1 MSLGKTIRRIAIG
14 LAILIVVAVIAGY
27 FVLRSAGFHRYVI
40 AQVDQKI
47 EQATGGRAEIASYSF
62 DLRPLVITVNHL
74 VVHGTEPPGALPL
87 FQTDRIVLG
96 LKLVSLLHGKVD
108 ITDIEVDHPIAN
120 LMVDRNSQTNVPHP
134 QTQSSSST
142 SVWDLGIQHLLI
154 SNGEI
159 YYSSKA
165 TPLNADLHDLL
176 TRAQYDNQQQRFVG
190 DLSYRR
196 GHLQFGSYTP
206 IAHDLDS
213 HFTVSPSGMT
223 FEPLVLRVASS
234 ELTVRTAVQ
243 NYSQPSMNGSYRLAL
258 HTEDVRR
265 VLRNSSL
272 PLGIITV
279 SGSLLYQ
286 NIPGRPP
293 LETVVS
299 KGELNCPQLLLETPT
314 LRGALYRISG
324 AYDVA
329 NGNLST
335 HNLRADLLGG
345 QLNANLNVRDVAVR
359 RVSSLRASLK
369 GISIQEAARV
379 MRSMQSPPLTGR
391 ADADMQANWHGSMQG
406 LRALL
411 NASLNA
417 AITPSRSK
425 TATPLTGVLHAVYT
439 DQDKTFI
446 LNQAQLQ
453 TPSTLIQMSGP
464 IGDRSNLQLRANSSN
479 LHELEALAL
488 ALKPPASASNGS
500 QPSQPPSIFGSA
512 SLNANLQGSLKQP
525 RVTGRLNSQS
535 LQIED
540 THWRT
545 LEAGFAASPSGIS
558 VQRGSLVSA
567 GPGSIQFDADVNL
580 RDWRY
585 LPSDPLSAHLYV
597 NRMPADQLTHLAK
610 LSYPITGTLSA
621 QVSIHGSQLAPFGNG
636 SVRLTQARVA
646 GASIPMA
653 AIDFSATGNAVRSTA
668 NATLAGGGINAT
680 LTYYPDNQG
689 YLARVDVRQI
699 HLEQIEKAQ
708 TLHIS
713 GLLSASA
720 TGRGTL
726 HDPQLSATAS
736 IPQLQ
741 VNQKT
746 ISGIGAQL
754 EVANQSASF
763 QVNSNIAQSFVQAR
777 GTVALTGDKYATLQL
792 DSKGIALQT
801 LLAAYMTNPPPQGF
815 QGELELHATA
825 NGPLSK
831 PTQMQAQLQVPV
843 FTASYGQVHIGAVR
857 PIVAEYRSGVVTLQ
871 PSEIKGTGTD
881 IKLEGMVPV
890 QGSRPASFSANG
902 GIDLSLLHLIN
913 SQIISQGRIELDVH
927 AVGAATAPGVQG
939 QVRLVNATFSS
950 LDTPMGV
957 ENVNGV
963 FAITNNEI
971 QIQNFAGEMGGGQ
984 FTASGTVAYRP
995 QTQFNVSLKA
1005 NHVRL
1010 LYPEGLRTILQSDLL
1025 LAGNTQSAELSG
1037 RVLLD
1042 SMSFAQGFDLASFVS
1057 QTSSA
1062 SSGAEPEQGFAQ
1074 NLHLNIALQSA
1085 NDLGLSSSQVS
1096 LQGSVNLR
1104 VSGTAADPVILGRAD
1119 ITRGELFFIGKRY
1132 QIQRGIAQFNNPTH
1146 TEPVLNFLVTTK
1158 VNQYDISLSLMGPL
1172 DRLRTHYVSDPPL
1185 PPVDIINLLA
1195 RGQTTE
1201 EAAAAPANLG
1211 ANQVIASGLAG
1222 QVSGQIQKLAGI
1234 SSLQIDPLIGGNNQ
1248 NPGARL
1254 SIQQRVTKNFFF
1266 TYSTD
1271 VTSTQDQIVQ
1281 GEYQFTKHWSGSL
1294 VRDQFGNIGVDA
1306 KYRKTF

>member
-1 MSLGKTIRRIAIG
+1 MSFGKTIRRIAIG
-14 LAILIVVAVIAGY
+14 LAILIVVVLIAGY
-27 FVLRSAGFHRYVI
+27 FVLRSARFHRYVI
-40 AQVDQKI
+40 AQVEQKLQ
-47 EQATGGRAEIASYSF
+47 QATGGRAEIASYSF

-108 ITDIEVDHPIAN
+108 LADIEVDHPVAN
-120 LMVDRNSQTNVPHP
+120 LMVDRNSQTNIPHP
-134 QTQSSSST
+134 QTKSSSST
-142 SVWDLGIQHLLI
+142 SIWDLGIQHLLI

-190 DLSYRR
+190 ELSYRR

-213 HFTVSPSGMT
+213 HFTVSPTNAT

-234 ELTVRTAVQ
+234 ELTVRAAVQ
-243 NYSQPSMNGSYRLAL
+243 NYSQPSMNGSYRIVL

-265 VLRNSSL
+265 VLKNPSL
-272 PLGIITV
+272 PLGVITV
-279 SGSLLYQ
+279 SGSLVYQ
-286 NIPGRPP
+286 NIPGRSA

-299 KGELNCPQLLLETPT
+299 KGELNCPQLLLETPA
-314 LRGALYRISG
+314 LRGTVYHVSG
-324 AYDVA
+324 AYDIA
-329 NGNLST
+329 NANLSA
-335 HNLRADLLGG
+335 HNLHADLLGG
-345 QLNANLNVRDVAVR
+345 QLNANLNVHDVAVK

-369 GISIQEAARV
+369 GISIQDAARV
-379 MRSMQSPPLTGR
+379 MRSMQSPPPLTGH

-417 AITPSRSK
+417 AITPPRSRA
-425 TATPLTGVLHAVYT
+425 TTPLTGILHATYT
-439 DQDKTFI
+439 SQGETLS

-464 IGDRSNLQLRANSSN
+464 VGDHSNLQLRASSSN
-479 LHELEALAL
+479 LHELETLAL
-488 ALKPPASASNGS
+488 ALKPPAAAPNGA
-500 QPSQPPSIFGSA
+500 QPSPPPSIFGSA
-512 SLNANLQGSLKQP
+512 SLNANVQGSLQQP

-545 LEAGFAASPSGIS
+545 LEAVFAASPSEIS

-567 GPGSIQFDADVNL
+567 GEGSIQFDADVGL
-580 RDWRY
+580 RDWHY
-585 LPSDPLSAHLYV
+585 LPADPLSAHFYV

-621 QVSIHGSQLAPFGNG
+621 QVSIHGSQLAPLGNG

-646 GASIPMA
+646 GTSIPRA
-653 AIDFSATGNAVRSTA
+653 AIDFSATGNEVHSTA
-668 NATLAGGGINAT
+668 NATLAGGGVNAT
-680 LTYYPDNQG
+680 LTYYPGNQG
-689 YLARVDVRQI
+689 YVTHVDVQQI

-720 TGRGTL
+720 SGRGTL

-746 ISGIGAQL
+746 ISGINAQL
-754 EVANQSASF
+754 DVANQSANF

-777 GTVALTGDKYATLQL
+777 GTVALTGDKYATLRL
-792 DSKGIALQT
+792 DSKGIALHT
-801 LLAAYMTNPPPQGF
+801 LLAAYLPAQAENL

-825 NGPLSK
+825 SGPLSK
-831 PTQMQAQLQVPV
+831 PTQMQAQLQIPV
-843 FTASYGQVHIGAVR
+843 FTASYGQVQIGAAH
-857 PIVAEYRSGVVTLQ
+857 PIVAQYRNGIITLQ
-871 PSEIKGTGTD
+871 PTEIKGTGTD
-881 IKLEGMVPV
+881 INLEGMVPV
-890 QGSRPASFSANG
+890 QGSRPASFTATG
-902 GIDLSLLHLIN
+902 GIDLALLHLLN
-913 SQIISQGRIELDVH
+913 PDLTSAGKIELDIH
-927 AVGAATAPGVQG
+927 GTGNAAAPGIHG
-939 QVRLVNATFSS
+939 QVRLVNAGFTS
-950 LDTPMGV
+950 LSTPIGV

-963 FAITNNEI
+963 LAINNNEI
-971 QIQNFAGEMGGGQ
+971 QIQNFVGQMGGGQ

-1042 SMSFAQGFDLASFVS
+1042 SMSFSQGFDLASFMS

-1085 NDLGLSSSQVS
+1085 NDLGLTSSQVS

-1104 VSGTAADPVILGRAD
+1104 VSGAAADPVILGRAD
-1119 ITRGELFFIGKRY
+1119 ITRGELFFMGKRY
-1132 QIQRGIAQFNNPTH
+1132 QIQRGIAQFNNPAR

-1158 VNQYDISLSLMGPL
+1158 VNQYDISLALMGPL

-1201 EAAAAPANLG
+1201 EAAAAPANMG

-1234 SSLQIDPLIGGNNQ
+1234 SSLQIDPLIGGNNR

-1266 TYSTD
+1266 TYSID

>member
-14 LAILIVVAVIAGY
+14 LAILVVVVVIAGY
-27 FVLRSAGFHRYVI
+27 FVLRSARFHRYVI
-40 AQVDQKI
+40 AQVEQKLQ
-47 EQATGGRAEIASYSF
+47 QATGGRAEIASYSF

-108 ITDIEVDHPIAN
+108 LADIEVDHPVAN

-134 QTQSSSST
+134 QTTSNSST
-142 SVWDLGIQHLLI
+142 NIWDLGIRHLLI

-165 TPLNADLHDLL
+165 TPLNADLHDLM

-190 DLSYRR
+190 ELSYRR
-196 GHLQFGSYTP
+196 GHLQFGGYNP

-213 HFTVSPSGMT
+213 HFTVSPTSAT

-234 ELTVRTAVQ
+234 ELTIRAGIQ
-243 NYSQPSMNGSYRLAL
+243 NYSQPSMNGNYRVVL

-265 VLRNSSL
+265 MLKNSSL

-279 SGSLLYQ
+279 SGSLVYQ
-286 NIPGRPP
+286 NIPGRSA

-329 NGNLST
+329 NGNLSVR
-335 HNLRADLLGG
+335 NLRADLLGG
-345 QLNANLNVRDVAVR
+345 QLNANLNVGDVAVK

-369 GISIQEAARV
+369 GISIQDAARV
-379 MRSMQSPPLTGR
+379 MRSMQSPPLTGH

-406 LRALL
+406 LRAML

-417 AITPSRSK
+417 AITPPRSA
-425 TATPLTGVLHAVYT
+425 ATPLTGILHAAYT
-439 DQDKTFI
+439 SQGETLT

-464 IGDRSNLQLRANSSN
+464 VGDHSNLQLRASSSN
-479 LHELEALAL
+479 LHELETLAL
-488 ALKPPASASNGS
+488 ALKPPAAAPNSS

-567 GPGSIQFDADVNL
+567 GEGSIQFDADVGL
-580 RDWRY
+580 RNWHY
-585 LPSDPLSAHLYV
+585 LPADPLSAHLYV

-621 QVSIHGSQLAPFGNG
+621 QVSIHGSQLAPLGNG
-636 SVRLTQARVA
+636 SLRLTQARVA
-646 GASIPMA
+646 GTSIPRA

-668 NATLAGGGINAT
+668 NATLAGGGVNAT
-680 LTYYPDNQG
+680 LTYYPGNQG
-689 YLARVDVRQI
+689 YATHVDVQQI

-720 TGRGTL
+720 SGRGTL

-741 VNQKT
+741 VNQRT
-746 ISGIGAQL
+746 ISGINAQL
-754 EVANQSASF
+754 DVANQSANF

-777 GTVALTGDKYATLQL
+777 GTVALTGEKYATLRL
-792 DSKGIALQT
+792 DSRGIALHT
-801 LLAAYMTNPPPQGF
+801 LLAAYLPAQAQDL

-825 NGPLSK
+825 SGPLSK

-843 FTASYGQVHIGAVR
+843 FTASYGQVQIGAAH
-857 PIVAEYRSGVVTLQ
+857 PIVAQYRNGIITLQ
-871 PSEIKGTGTD
+871 PTEIKGTGTD
-881 IKLEGMVPV
+881 INLEGVVPV
-890 QGSRPASFSANG
+890 QGSRPVSFTATG
-902 GIDLSLLHLIN
+902 GIDLGLLHLIN
-913 SQIISQGRIELDVH
+913 SQVISQGRIDLDVH

-963 FAITNNEI
+963 FAINNNEV
-971 QIQNFAGEMGGGQ
+971 QIQNFAGQMGGGQ

-1025 LAGNTQSAELSG
+1025 LVGNTQSAELSG

-1042 SMSFAQGFDLASFVS
+1042 SMSFAQGFDLASFMS

-1085 NDLGLSSSQVS
+1085 NDLGLMSSQVS

-1119 ITRGELFFIGKRY
+1119 ITRGELFFMGKRY

-1158 VNQYDISLSLMGPL
+1158 VNQYDLSLTLIGPL

-1201 EAAAAPANLG
+1201 EAAAAPANMG

-1306 KYRKTF
+1306 KYHKTF